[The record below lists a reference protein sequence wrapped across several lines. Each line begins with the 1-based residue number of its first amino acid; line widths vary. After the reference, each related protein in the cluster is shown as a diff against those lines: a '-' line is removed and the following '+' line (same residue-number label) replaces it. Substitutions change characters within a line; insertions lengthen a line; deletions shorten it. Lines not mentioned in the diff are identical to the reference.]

1 MFFKEQSLRYLSS
14 PGYVR
19 NEEYQEIYYNISST
33 DIINKLV
40 VWIALRPKGNNGCI
54 ERKHF
59 FFRIT
64 FEVFPRILFCVILN
78 EPLAYNFRSDF
89 PGELFFKL
97 TRLYDNKILW
107 LIFLD
112 SFIMS
117 LRCIRVFRE
126 ETLEPICCIF
136 FFLKEGRN
144 PDKNTYYNFHRL

>member
-1 MFFKEQSLRYLSS
+1 MFESPWGQRGTTDVLKE
-14 PGYVR
+14 
-19 NEEYQEIYYNISST
+19 NIF
-33 DIINKLV
+33 L
-40 VWIALRPKGNNGCI
+40 
-54 ERKHF
+54 
-59 FFRIT
+59 RIT

-112 SFIMS
+112 SFIMF

-136 FFLKEGRN
+136 FFWRRGRN
-144 PDKNTYYNFHRL
+144 PDKNTCYNNNNKPLLVTLEMQIWI

>member
-1 MFFKEQSLRYLSS
+1 MFESPWGQRGTTDVLKE
-14 PGYVR
+14 
-19 NEEYQEIYYNISST
+19 NI
-33 DIINKLV
+33 
-40 VWIALRPKGNNGCI
+40 
-54 ERKHF
+54 F
-59 FFRIT
+59 FLRIT

-112 SFIMS
+112 SFIMF

-136 FFLKEGRN
+136 FFFGRRGRN
-144 PDKNTYYNFHRL
+144 PDKNILTIIFTAYKKSKYMLSIIKKIIIITNPYSLP

>member
-1 MFFKEQSLRYLSS
+1 MNRLEAKGEQRMYWKK
-14 PGYVR
+14 
-19 NEEYQEIYYNISST
+19 T
-33 DIINKLV
+33 
-40 VWIALRPKGNNGCI
+40 
-54 ERKHF
+54 F

-89 PGELFFKL
+89 PGELFFKW

-112 SFIMS
+112 SFIMF

-136 FFLKEGRN
+136 FFEGGVVTPTKILTIIFTAYKKSKYMLSIIKKIIIITN
-144 PDKNTYYNFHRL
+144 PYSLP